1 MRSRSNPRT
10 LLLELGIVALVA
22 AYYIGGNLLF
32 ESPRAPA
39 IENAR
44 HLVEFQGRLGL
55 NVEPSIQHFFAL
67 VPGALSLFVFF
78 YAGPHFVLTWGF
90 LGWAYWKRFDSY
102 AFVRNSFL
110 LFTLSAF
117 TFQWVFPLAPPRMV
131 PELGLGDWVTQTLP
145 VNGET
150 PWIKA
155 IVNDV
160 AALPSVHTGWSLLV
174 ALFVIRLT
182 TSPWR
187 WLWLLYP
194 TMIVLSILA
203 TANHFV
209 WDVVAALAWLGAT
222 EILHEAAAHTGFLP
236 RLRSSFAAAGASA
249 ATMEDAD
256 A

>member
-1 MRSRSNPRT
+1 MRSRQNPRT
-10 LLLELGIVALVA
+10 ILFELGMVALVS

-32 ESPRAPA
+32 EAPRAPA
-39 IENAR
+39 IDNAR
-44 HLVEFQGRLGL
+44 DLIALQETMGL
-55 NVEPSIQHFFAL
+55 NVEPAVQAFFAT
-67 VPGALSLFVFF
+67 VPGALAVFVFF

-90 LGWAYWKRFDSY
+90 LGWAYWRRFESY
-102 AFVRNSFL
+102 AFIRNSFL
-110 LFTLSAF
+110 LFTVSAF

-131 PELGLGDWVTQTLP
+131 PELGLGDWVTDSLP

-174 ALFVIRLT
+174 AFFAIRLT

-187 WLWLLYP
+187 WLWFLYP

-209 WDVVAALAWLGAT
+209 WDIVAAVAWLGMT
-222 EILHEAAAHTGFLP
+222 EILHDAVAKAGIVP
-236 RLRSSFAAAGASA
+236 RLRSSLAGAGLA
-249 ATMEDAD
+249 ASGRDEVDA
-256 A
+256 